1 MHGYRTEAADEG
13 GSDTTI
19 GDLWGKLASNEKPT

>member
-1 MHGYRTEAADEG
+1 MNGYRIEAADKC